1 MKEPFKRAGSI
12 IDLFKD
18 NMDDREENDQYS
30 INLTKNCE
38 DIVGV

>member
-18 NMDDREENDQYS
+18 NMDDREENDLYS

-38 DIVGV
+38 DIVGA